1 MTKKQPPKTTLTNLK
16 VFINSPA
23 KQSRNVIDIRQMFA
37 DLKAARFL
45 GRQIFIRDTKAMFR
59 QSLLGFAWAILPP
72 FLSGGLWIFLNY
84 SGAVNITDTGIPYP
98 IFVISG
104 TLLFATFTQALNA
117 PSDAVNAGKSMMAK
131 LNFPRE
137 ALLLTAFY
145 KLLFDFGLKLLP
157 ILVIALGLGFA
168 LGWTALLFPLGALV
182 LMLLGYGIG
191 VLLIPF
197 KMLYGDIGRM
207 IALGTQLLMYAT
219 PIVYPMPASGFIRDF
234 NTFNP
239 LYYLISIPR
248 DWFTGIP
255 VVSVVPL
262 WVGLIVAL
270 IILFFGWVLYRIT
283 MPIII
288 ERVGA

>member
-1 MTKKQPPKTTLTNLK
+1 MAHKELK
-16 VFINSPA
+16 VSINAPA
-23 KQSRNVIDIRQMFA
+23 KTSKKSISLRLMFA
-37 DLKAARFL
+37 DLKDARFL

-104 TLLFATFTQALNA
+104 TLLFATFTQALNS

-137 ALLLTAFY
+137 ALLLNAFY
-145 KLLFDFGLKLLP
+145 KTLFDFSLKLLP
-157 ILVIALGLGFA
+157 LLLISLGLGFS
-168 LGWTALLFPLGALV
+168 LGWSALLYPLGALV
-182 LMLLGYGIG
+182 IMLFGFSIG
-191 VLLIPF
+191 VFLIPF
-197 KMLYGDIGRM
+197 KMLYSDIGRF
-207 IALGTQLLMYAT
+207 IGLGTQLLMYAT
-219 PIVYPMPASGFIRDF
+219 PIVYPMPVSGFIKDF
-234 NTFNP
+234 NVFNP

-248 DWFTGIP
+248 DWFTSIEVASAVP
-255 VVSVVPL
+255 VF
-262 WVGLIVAL
+262 VGLIVAL

>member
-1 MTKKQPPKTTLTNLK
+1 MQTKLK

-23 KQSRNVIDIRQMFA
+23 KQSKSVIDLRQMFA

-45 GRQIFIRDTKAMFR
+45 GKQIFTRDTKAMFR
-59 QSLLGFAWAILPP
+59 QSILGFTWAILPP

-84 SGAVNITDTGIPYP
+84 SGAVNITDTGVPYP

-104 TLLFATFTQALNA
+104 ALLFATFTQALNL
-117 PSDAVNAGKSMMAK
+117 PSEEVNKGKSMMAK

-137 ALLLTAFY
+137 ALLINAFY
-145 KLLFDFGLKLLP
+145 KLLFDFSLKLLP
-157 ILVIALGLGFA
+157 LLVIALGLGFTLSWSA
-168 LGWTALLFPLGALV
+168 ILFPIGALV
-182 LMLLGYGIG
+182 LMLLGYSIG
-191 VLLIPF
+191 VFLIPF
-197 KMLYGDIGRM
+197 KMLYEDISRFIG
-207 IALGTQLLMYAT
+207 LGTQLLMYAT
-219 PIVYPMPASGFIRDF
+219 PIVYPMPASGFIKDF

-248 DWFTGIP
+248 DWFTGMVVGNSAP
-255 VVSVVPL
+255 V
-262 WVGLIVAL
+262 WVGLGTAL
-270 IILFFGWVLYRIT
+270 AILFFGWVLYRIT